1 MAIPHSPTSRHSTPP
16 PTTHATKS
24 LPYRHVPAGSN
35 NSSTPAGLTSIKR
48 SRPGTPANRQPP
60 PPRSRESS
68 GACSYITPAASDDEV
83 DDSLD
88 DSGSDESDVES
99 CCGDQLDENI
109 LASSGDHR
117 FQHVVQPLLD
127 HSLKRVREYTDI
139 AQYDAPPDKQEPP
152 RKRSRPSNW
161 QSEPATPNNQE
172 HSDEGFVVVSPPR
185 GKFHFSCPFYA
196 SNPQKHPQ
204 CLKKHDLVTFDNVIT
219 HVQRHHMRPLYCP
232 ICSQVFDS
240 ASQCDSH
247 VVKRECE
254 LGELVL
260 PEGINYYQK
269 AKLARD
275 DKPNLSNK
283 RRWERI
289 NATVFPNEKPLS
301 SPYLS
306 RGLGLEVSM
315 ARDYWA
321 KNGRTVVSDFLKK
334 QGMVG
339 EAGQD
344 DEKAQAAL
352 CKLTLENLVNKMVEE
367 HGSA

>member
-1 MAIPHSPTSRHSTPP
+1 MAIPHSPTSRHSTSP

-35 NSSTPAGLTSIKR
+35 SSSTTATSIKR
-48 SRPGTPANRQPP
+48 SRPGTPANRQSP

-68 GACSYITPAASDDEV
+68 GAYSYITPAASDDEV

-99 CCGDQLDENI
+99 CCGDQHDENI
-109 LASSGDHR
+109 LASSSHR

-127 HSLKRVREYTDI
+127 HSLRRVREYIDI
-139 AQYDAPPDKQEPP
+139 AQYDVPSDKQEPP
-152 RKRSRPSNW
+152 RKRSRSSNW
-161 QSEPATPNNQE
+161 QSEPSTPSNKE
-172 HSDEGFVVVSPPR
+172 HSDEEFVVVSPPR
-185 GKFHFSCPFYA
+185 GKLRFSCPFYA
-196 SNPQKHPQ
+196 SNTQKHQQ
-204 CLKKHDLVTFDNVIT
+204 CLKKHDLVTLDKVVT
-219 HVQRHHMRPLYCP
+219 HVQRHHMRAPYCP

-240 ASQCDSH
+240 VGQCDNH
-247 VVKRECE
+247 IIRRECE
-254 LGELVL
+254 LRELVL

-289 NATVFPNEKPLS
+289 NATVFPSEKSLS
-301 SPYLS
+301 SPYLD

-315 ARDYWA
+315 ARDYWE
-321 KNGRTVVSDFLKK
+321 KHGRTVVSDFLKE
-334 QGMVG
+334 QGTLG

-344 DEKAQAAL
+344 DERAQAAL
-352 CKLTLENLVNKMVEE
+352 LREKEGGFRAEDVVAKC
-367 HGSA
+367 

>member
-1 MAIPHSPTSRHSTPP
+1 MAIPHSPTPRHSTPP

-24 LPYRHVPAGSN
+24 LPYRHAPAGSN
-35 NSSTPAGLTSIKR
+35 SSTITPGLTGIKR
-48 SRPGTPANRQPP
+48 SRPRTPANRQSP

-68 GACSYITPAASDDEV
+68 GVYSYITPAASDDEV
-83 DDSLD
+83 DDSD

-99 CCGDQLDENI
+99 CCGDRHDENI
-109 LASSGDHR
+109 LASSSHR
-117 FQHVVQPLLD
+117 SQHVVQPLLD
-127 HSLKRVREYTDI
+127 HSLKRVREYIDI

-152 RKRSRPSNW
+152 RKRSRSSKW
-161 QSEPATPNNQE
+161 QSEPSTPSNKE
-172 HSDEGFVVVSPPR
+172 HSDGEFVVVLPPR

-196 SNPQKHPQ
+196 SNTQKHQQ
-204 CLKKHDLVTFDNVIT
+204 CLKKHDLVTFDQVIR
-219 HVQRHHMRPLYCP
+219 HVQRHHMRAPYCP

-240 ASQCDSH
+240 VGQCDSH
-247 VVKRECE
+247 IIRRECE
-254 LGELVL
+254 LSELVL

-283 RRWERI
+283 RRWERMT
-289 NATVFPNEKPLS
+289 ATVFPSEKSPS
-301 SPYLS
+301 SPYLDKGS
-306 RGLGLEVSM
+306 GLEVSM

-321 KNGRTVVSDFLKK
+321 KHGRTLVSDFLKE
-334 QGMVG
+334 QGMLR

-352 CKLTLENLVNKMVEE
+352 CKLTLESLINKMVDE
-367 HGSA
+367 HGSV